1 MGFAKI
7 RFFFC
12 VLCYMFILSCN
23 FFFAEFRTMDVVL
36 SIVMRMCL
44 KVVFFFFFL
53 FKILKYFILIILKIV
68 VYFLYIS
75 IIRQLI

>member
-44 KVVFFFFFL
+44 KVVFFFFSF
-53 FKILKYFILIILKIV
+53 
-68 VYFLYIS
+68 
-75 IIRQLI
+75 